1 MDDGSTDDTCI
12 AFSSVQRELSNFPIK
27 NVTVEVITHTS
38 RMGFSQT
45 LSSGLKEILRICPTC
60 DLVIVFPGN
69 DQVEQSSISSLF
81 DYSLPNTVC
90 LGYRTN
96 KRQERPFLKWICS
109 TVLQGMSKLL
119 VFPNLKDLTGQ
130 FMVPPQLLVK
140 AVEDNPGHAWSVRLS
155 RLILLSQLPVI
166 QIPIC
171 LKKGFKRRPWSQGFR
186 QYPRLKDMA
195 QYSLSLLSEFIYLTK
210 TRKLATIK
218 RLPIKTVET
227 AVAYDVFE

>member
-1 MDDGSTDDTCI
+1 MDDGSTDDTRI

-38 RMGFSQT
+38 RMGFSQA
-45 LSSGLKEILRICPTC
+45 LSSGLKEILRVCPTC

-69 DQVEQSSISSLF
+69 DQVDQSSISSLF

-96 KRQERPFLKWICS
+96 KRQERPFLKWISS
-109 TVLQGMSKLL
+109 TVLQRISKLL

-130 FMVPPQLLVK
+130 FMVPPQFLVK

-171 LKKGFKRRPWSQGFR
+171 LKKGFKSRPRSLGFR
-186 QYPRLKDMA
+186 KYPRINDMG
-195 QYSLSLLSEFIYLTK
+195 QYFLSLLLEFIYLTK

-218 RLPIKTVET
+218 GCPIKTVEP
-227 AVAYDVFE
+227 AVRYDVFE